1 MLHKSSI
8 SSPRDKQQSTFC
20 FEHLYLYVHAEHLNH
35 HLIQILALRR
45 RNRNILPHIQFAS
58 PLKMK
63 YLQNFGLDIN
73 LSKPINVVQEI
84 EFVSAINFCFLT

>member
-8 SSPRDKQQSTFC
+8 SSPRDKQQSTLC

-45 RNRNILPHIQFAS
+45 RNRNLLQHIQFAS

-63 YLQNFGLDIN
+63 ILQNSGLEIN
-73 LSKPINVVQEI
+73 LSKPIDVVHEI
-84 EFVSAINFCFLT
+84 EFISAINFCVLT